1 MLRLASKSADF
12 KQCCNLLMRSGR
24 RGGSNLS
31 AGQRQ
36 LMCLSR
42 ALLRRRKILVLDEA
56 TAAVDPE
63 VRLSTSTT
71 EVVADVDA
79 LE

>member
-1 MLRLASKSADF
+1 MRRGADA
-12 KQCCNLLMRSGR
+12 QGR